1 MHITEL
7 SIRRPVAVAMFFLGV
22 ILLGIVSLSRLS
34 VDLLPDLSYPKLTVW
49 TTYPGA
55 APEEVETMV
64 TKPIEEAVGTVP
76 GVRRIESVSR
86 EGVSLVTLE
95 FLWGRDMDFAALN
108 VREKLDRLRWVLPRE
123 TGRPTIIRIDPRSQP
138 IMALSISGENLVSL
152 KELARDVIKR
162 RLEQLKGV
170 ALAQVTGGLER
181 EIQVE
186 VDKERLESLGLTIE
200 QIASAL
206 AAANFNLPGG
216 TIKKGRYRYS
226 LRTLGEF
233 QSIEEIKD
241 VVVGRSQGGS
251 IVRLQEV
258 ATMVDG
264 FKERENITR
273 FNGKES
279 IGIVLKKEAGANTV
293 RVSKRVRRVLKEL
306 EKEYPEIQ
314 IAVAY
319 DQAKFISSAI
329 ANVLQAI
336 LFGGILA
343 FLVLFFFLHDFRNP
357 VNIALA
363 IPISI
368 IATFV
373 LLYFSK
379 VSLNMMSLGGLA
391 LGIGMLV
398 DCSIVVLENIFR
410 HRQEGRGRMEA
421 ALTGT
426 KEVAMAVTASTLTTI
441 SVFLPII
448 YVKGVAGQL
457 FKDQALTVTFSL
469 LASLAVSLTLL
480 PALASR
486 FLYRGTE
493 ETSDGDLEEKSP
505 PDRASEEKR
514 TFWTQVT
521 KVLNRVARSIAL
533 FLIDLVRFWVSSIS
547 GFMNRLFG
555 PVFRSFDKFFQA
567 FAQRYDRLLLWSL
580 DHRPRVLGIVALA
593 LAISL
598 LLGLHLKRELMPQVD
613 QGEFTIRV
621 ELPPGTSLEGTAA
634 VISEIEKDILQEKD
648 VEAVFSSIGM
658 TKEQAGFR
666 LGEAS
671 INRAEIRV
679 RLKDRAKKSTREVV
693 RDLRA
698 RLQSLP
704 EAIIAFDLGQTTLG
718 QILGTAE
725 ADVAIKVIG
734 EDLSISKNIIE
745 EIKRRIEGVKGLKD
759 LESSYEEGRPE
770 IRITID
776 REAASRYGLSVHQVA
791 QFVKNTMKGKVATQ
805 FKDFDRKID
814 ILVRPKIEDRDE
826 LEDLLNSYIP
836 LSHSFVPLRELIT
849 YTYTRGPTEIRR
861 ENQAREV
868 VLWGRVEGRGLSDV
882 IRDIEERIADVEHPY
897 DYQISVGGAREEMRR
912 SFKSLYY
919 AAILAMALVYMIL
932 AAQFESLIHPFVI
945 IFAVPLAAVGVIW
958 GLFVTGQSFNVISLI
973 GVVVLV
979 GIAVNDA
986 IVKVDFINQER
997 RRGTP
1002 LREAI
1007 VEAGKKRLRPII
1019 MTTVTTVFGLAPMAI
1034 GLGRG
1039 AELQRPLAIAVISGL
1054 LSATFLTLIVIPVI
1068 YSYLAGGSVKR

>member
-233 QSIEEIKD
+233 QNIEEIKD

-514 TFWTQVT
+514 TFWTRVT

>member
-76 GVRRIESVSR
+76 GVRKIESVSR
-86 EGVSLVTLE
+86 EGVSLITME
-95 FLWGRDMDFAALN
+95 FAWGRDMDFAALN

-123 TGRPTIIRIDPRSQP
+123 SGRPTIIRIDPRSQP
-138 IMALSISGENLVSL
+138 IMALSVSGQNLVSL

-186 VDKERLESLGLTIE
+186 VDKERLESMGLTIE
-200 QIASAL
+200 QVASAV

-233 QSIEEIKD
+233 QSIDEIKD
-241 VVVGRSQGGS
+241 VVVGRSQNGL
-251 IVRLQEV
+251 ITRLQDV
-258 ATMVDG
+258 ATVVSG
-264 FKERENITR
+264 FRERENITR

-279 IGIVLKKEAGANTV
+279 IGIILKKEAGANTV
-293 RVSKRVRRVLKEL
+293 RVSKRVRRVLREL
-306 EKEYPEIQ
+306 EKEYPEIR

-336 LFGGILA
+336 LFGGVLA

-373 LLYFSK
+373 LLYFSR

-410 HRQEGRGRMEA
+410 HRQEGKGRIEA

-469 LASLAVSLTLL
+469 LASLVVSLTLL
-480 PALASR
+480 PTLASR
-486 FLYRGTE
+486 FLYRGE
-493 ETSDGDLEEKSP
+493 DFEDKSP
-505 PDRASEEKR
+505 PDQASEGKGTSWSR
-514 TFWTQVT
+514 ITR
-521 KVLNRVARSIAL
+521 VLNRVVRSIVL

-547 GFMNRLFG
+547 GFVNRLLSPIFG
-555 PVFRSFDKFFQA
+555 SFDRFFQA
-567 FAQRYDRLLLWSL
+567 FAQRYDRFLLWSL
-580 DHRPRVLGIVALA
+580 DHRPRVLEIVAFA
-593 LAISL
+593 LIISL

-621 ELPPGTSLEGTAA
+621 ELPPGTSLEGTAE
-634 VISEIEKDILQEKD
+634 VVSEIERELLQEKD
-648 VEAVFSSIGM
+648 VKAVFSSIGM
-658 TKEQAGFR
+658 TREQAGFKS
-666 LGEAS
+666 GEAA

-679 RLKDRAKKSTREVV
+679 RLKDRAKKSTRQVV
-693 RDLRA
+693 RDLRE
-698 RLQSLP
+698 RLKGLP
-704 EAIIAFDLGQTTLG
+704 EAILTFDLGQTTLG
-718 QILGTAE
+718 QILGAAE

-734 EDLSISKNIIE
+734 EDLSISKKIIK
-745 EIKRRIEGVKGLKD
+745 EIKRRVQNVRGLKD

-776 REAASRYGLSVHQVA
+776 REVASRYGLSVHQVA
-791 QFVKNTMKGKVATQ
+791 QFIKNIMKGEVATQ

-814 ILVRPKIEDRDE
+814 ILVRPKIGDRDE

-836 LSHSFVPLRELIT
+836 LSHSSVPLRELIT

-882 IRDIEERIADVEHPY
+882 IRDIEGKIADVEHPY
-897 DYQISVGGAREEMRR
+897 DYQISVGGAREEMKR

-945 IFAVPLAAVGVIW
+945 IFAVPLAAVGVVW
-958 GLFVTGQSFNVISLI
+958 GLFLARQSFNVISLI

-997 RRGTP
+997 RRGAP

-1007 VEAGKKRLRPII
+1007 VEAGRKRLRPII

-1068 YSYLAGGSVKR
+1068 YSYLAGKSSDVSAP